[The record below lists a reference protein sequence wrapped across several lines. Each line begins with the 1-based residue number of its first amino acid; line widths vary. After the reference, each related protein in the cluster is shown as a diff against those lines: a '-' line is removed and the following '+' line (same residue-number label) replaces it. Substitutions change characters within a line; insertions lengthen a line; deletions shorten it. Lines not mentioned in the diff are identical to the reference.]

1 MMRLF
6 IGVLL
11 ILAIAAGVAMLTRPG
26 EAEFDAMLKEAVQ
39 QKIATTD
46 IGSQGDDAIGTVAL
60 IGCKLRPTDCVN
72 LLRDALDVTMTDH
85 KLYTSFTVKGLKRET
100 TCTGA
105 FTKIWCQ
112 RPVMGD

>member
-1 MMRLF
+1 MRLF
-6 IGVLL
+6 IGFLVVLV
-11 ILAIAAGVAMLTRPG
+11 IVAGVAMLTRPG

-46 IGSQGDDAIGTVAL
+46 IGSQGDDVIGTVAL
-60 IGCKLRPTDCVN
+60 IGCKLQPTDCVAI
-72 LLRDALDVTMTDH
+72 LRDMLDVTVKDH
-85 KLYTSFTVKGLKRET
+85 TLYTSYAVKGLKRET

-112 RPVMGD
+112 RPVMGE

>member
-1 MMRLF
+1 MRLF
-6 IGVLL
+6 IGFLVVLV
-11 ILAIAAGVAMLTRPG
+11 IVAGVAMLTRPG
-26 EAEFDAMLKEAVQ
+26 EAAFDAMLKEAVQ

-72 LLRDALDVTMTDH
+72 LLRDALDVTVKDQA
-85 KLYTSFTVKGLKRET
+85 LYTSFTVKGLNRET

-105 FTKIWCQ
+105 FTKIWCR
-112 RPVMGD
+112 RPVMGE

>member
-1 MMRLF
+1 MRLL
-6 IGVLL
+6 IGFLV

-46 IGSQGDDAIGTVAL
+46 IGSQGEDAIGTVAL